1 LLATVSDHKRS
12 GIGYLLSGA
21 EVLPDRYR
29 EREDTL
35 SDADRDSA
43 HGPSAVLFQ
52 VKLAFEGI
60 VDRFGQLPDLF
71 QPRLAWALGLVLP
84 RGAQQGDAGFGQ

>member
-1 LLATVSDHKRS
+1 
-12 GIGYLLSGA
+12 
-21 EVLPDRYR
+21 
-29 EREDTL
+29 
-35 SDADRDSA
+35 
-43 HGPSAVLFQ
+43 VLFQ